1 MLSMTGEG
9 NHPYLYIYVYVY
21 VYSTLHPIGFRVQG
35 LDGWIWLRGVAQT
48 GVRLLGATG
57 HARGLWMTGAF

>member
-21 VYSTLHPIGFRVQG
+21 VCSTLHPIGFRV
-35 LDGWIWLRGVAQT
+35 
-48 GVRLLGATG
+48 
-57 HARGLWMTGAF
+57 